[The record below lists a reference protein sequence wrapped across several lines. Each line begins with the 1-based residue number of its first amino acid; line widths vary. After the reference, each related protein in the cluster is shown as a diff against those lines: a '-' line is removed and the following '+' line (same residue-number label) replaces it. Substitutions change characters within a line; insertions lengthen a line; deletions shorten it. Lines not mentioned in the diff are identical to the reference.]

1 VQPILHRD
9 VQQLTGRLGALID
22 TFRLYNDRKPEL
34 NDSLIALLDLT
45 AATYQERGRTE
56 RESATLSMKAE
67 FTTALRGTN
76 PITLEKLTVRR
87 HEMQSAIA
95 FKVLQALESQL
106 RSHLLEATEPLR
118 QAEDLIKQI
127 LIAGIQ
133 KGLISD
139 AVIHD
144 TTTQEAVE
152 ALWRSIASDADIA
165 LAQKRVLLLVS
176 SFDVA
181 LLIDKLLSALRGS

>member
-1 VQPILHRD
+1 
-9 VQQLTGRLGALID
+9 VQQLTGLLGTLID

-45 AATYQERGRTE
+45 AATHRERGRAE
-56 RESATLSMKAE
+56 RESATSSMKAE
-67 FTTALRGTN
+67 FTTSLRGIN
-76 PITLEKLTVRR
+76 PVTLEKVTVRR

-95 FKVLQALESQL
+95 FKVLQGLESQL
-106 RSHLLEATEPLR
+106 RSHLLEATAPLQ

-127 LIAGIQ
+127 LFAAIQ

-139 AVIHD
+139 AVIRD
-144 TTTQEAVE
+144 TTTQEAIE
-152 ALWRSIASDADIA
+152 TLWRSIASDADIA

-176 SFDVA
+176 NFDVA